1 MYLAKSYEKEGMLQE
16 SYETLQEGIK
26 VDELSVPFYV
36 ELANIAAKLGKIAEA
51 EEVLKK
57 ALELDPGHL
66 GATLKYAYI
75 LKGQEKY
82 EELIAVVERTID
94 SGEPDTQLLWDL
106 AFAKNN

>member
-1 MYLAKSYEKEGMLQE
+1 MKKKECSQE

-26 VDELSVPFYV
+26 VDELAVPFYV
-36 ELANIAAKLGKIAEA
+36 ELASIATKLGKVAEA
-51 EEVLKK
+51 EEVLQK

-66 GATLKYAYI
+66 GAILKYAYI

-82 EELIAVVERTID
+82 EELITVVERAID